1 MTNNVVFS
9 SVRKYILSF
18 CGKYNKR
25 YNQLDNDSNQQN
37 DNISSQQS
45 NNQVNDTTPQQYINK
60 TIPRIDKVK
69 IALHITWL
77 WAWTGLYMAKAFS
90 KAFSILLHMPN
101 DWLSPIAP
109 DTLTTSNNKQLRIL
123 NAYGINGDDIT
134 NKVKLL
140 FMAYWEN
147 AHSASVHKTD
157 GFDFRKFIK
166 FIESPVMFCSYL
178 ISEKNINLTLNYVMD
193 NVQRIFVDKDG
204 RRTYISRQSDLSDRK
219 ATILNHVNFTEIIE
233 DNNDE
238 IDDLINS
245 INNEIVNKVTNK
257 TASEVIFNTK
267 EENNHTLKISDT
279 LKNEKPLYINSL
291 NTFRTESNVVGLY
304 SPNYQEIHEYINES
318 ADN

>member
-25 YNQLDNDSNQQN
+25 YNQLDNDN
-37 DNISSQQS
+37 NI
-45 NNQVNDTTPQQYINK
+45 TPQQNNNRTMPK
-60 TIPRIDKVK
+60 IDKVK

-90 KAFSILLHMPN
+90 KAFSILLQMPN

-147 AHSASVHKTD
+147 AHSSSVHKTD

-178 ISEKNINLTLNYVMD
+178 ISEKNINLTLSYVMD

-245 INNEIVNKVTNK
+245 ITNETINKATNK
-257 TASEVIFNTK
+257 TANEVIFNTK
-267 EENNHTLKISDT
+267 EKHNNQK
-279 LKNEKPLYINSL
+279 KNETPLYINSL
-291 NTFRTESNVVGLY
+291 NTFKTESNIVGLY
-304 SPNYQEIHEYINES
+304 SPNYQEIHEYINKSSDE
-318 ADN
+318 